1 MSETSTRL
9 YELGYILAPT
19 VPESEVNSHV
29 ESLKKA
35 ISAIEGTFKSEGN
48 PEFIDLAYQ
57 MEKHIGSRKMKYS
70 QGYFGWIKFESAP
83 EAMESL
89 KKTLDGMEALVRY
102 ILVKTSVEN
111 TIVFKKPKGE
121 AKREPLMEELE
132 STESLEEEVEDMQE
146 DHEKLPDLADDV
158 ETAAPASKEEATT

>member
-1 MSETSTRL
+1 
-9 YELGYILAPT
+9 
-19 VPESEVNSHV
+19 
-29 ESLKKA
+29 
-35 ISAIEGTFKSEGN
+35 
-48 PEFIDLAYQ
+48 
-57 MEKHIGSRKMKYS
+57 
-70 QGYFGWIKFESAP
+70 
-83 EAMESL
+83 MESL